1 MHLMDAAKE
10 EDTVPATNGED
21 VKMKDEEQD
30 ADQNGSFQLQ
40 FLKEQVDHRIAL

>member
-21 VKMKDEEQD
+21 VEMEDEERD
-30 ADQNGSFQLQ
+30 TDPNGSFLSQT
-40 FLKEQVDHRIAL
+40 F